1 MFCKD
6 LQDDSLIVSENFWSH
21 QPRPDEFAS
30 IVDAYPGD
38 KKFMFTS
45 ISADVVAANPK
56 MMANVTGYN
65 GHVVVR
71 VAPGG
76 DEYSVY
82 LLDATDYKYKV
93 KAIYGPFK
101 CD

>member
-1 MFCKD
+1 MARRVWNIF
-6 LQDDSLIVSENFWSH
+6 
-21 QPRPDEFAS
+21 
-30 IVDAYPGD
+30 
-38 KKFMFTS
+38 FTN
-45 ISADVVAANPK
+45 IAAEVAAANPG
-56 MMANVTGYN
+56 MMSKIAGYN

-101 CD
+101 SE